1 MTYAGGGAIA
11 APPEVDQSRE
21 ERVDS
26 TRDEDHDERPERTW
40 PRKLVVALVV
50 VVLLAV
56 GAFFGVGYLLGNSW
70 YVGVNEEGFVT
81 IYEGIPEEI
90 AGLNLSEEIEVTDI
104 RASQLPDF
112 LGDNLSNGIKK
123 DSLEDARTQ
132 ITNLESQVE
141 DNEQRRE
148 RNRQRD
154 RNSTNDN
161 AED

>member
-1 MTYAGGGAIA
+1 
-11 APPEVDQSRE
+11 
-21 ERVDS
+21 
-26 TRDEDHDERPERTW
+26 
-40 PRKLVVALVV
+40 
-50 VVLLAV
+50 
-56 GAFFGVGYLLGNSW
+56 VGYLLGNSW

-81 IYEGIPEEI
+81 VYEGIPEEI